1 MINKIIVHIGTLHAK
16 PEHTDNLIASFAG
29 LKQATGY
36 ITHECY
42 RDIEDKNKLTL
53 VEEWENK
60 GDHENFVNSFSK
72 EEMEQWLNMLSQEGI
87 DSYYEKI

>member
-1 MINKIIVHIGTLHAK
+1 MSNKTIVHIGTLHAK
-16 PEHTDNLIASFAG
+16 PEHTDNLIASFEG
-29 LKQATGY
+29 LKQAAGY

-60 GDHENFVNSFSK
+60 DDHENFVNSFSK